1 MENRNL
7 IGRKIKGF
15 KFKNDIHSG
24 LLYGYDIFIGKIGVI
39 DYYAQY
45 TDCYK
50 VDFDYGYAFYPA
62 ELIEQHLVDESPTE
76 IKIGNYVWGFKFD
89 DIHMIGYSSEMDNY
103 IGVIGEVVGI
113 GVNAIELK
121 FNDEESFFY
130 PKDEAVKHL
139 ANEDIKEFEKALNQ
153 SAEDFNKDAIIAMDK
168 VIESETKYTCKD
180 LSEGRVACKNDG
192 TIDDLQTVLE
202 YCFPD
207 DSQIANGICSY
218 YMRWSNNYAKWCGYE
233 KGEIEN
239 IPTQSVKVFL
249 KEIEAKEPQTMTI
262 TTSKEVEVNPDDIVV
277 KNESET
283 KESNPLDNIPIIGE
297 GVDAIV
303 SNYGDEEKKAKV
315 YCKIKDVY
323 IAILEGSPQIS
334 TWLSAKPI
342 PKTKI
347 TRAEFES
354 KFEIID

>member
-7 IGRKIKGF
+7 IGRKVKGF
-15 KFKNDIHSG
+15 KFDDDKYKG
-24 LLYGYDIFIGKIGVI
+24 LDYNRAMDSCIGEIGEIVS
-39 DYYAQY
+39 YYHPF
-45 TDCYK
+45 DCYYVEFINK
-50 VDFDYGYAFYPA
+50 KWSYPA
-62 ELIEQHLVDESPTE
+62 SLIEQHLVEESPKLDQE
-76 IKIGNYVWGFKFD
+76 FPKD
-89 DIHMIGYSSEMDNY
+89 DF
-103 IGVIGEVVGI
+103 GVIVQGNAKEIVGYLVSKGFSNKFHHK
-113 GVNAIELK
+113 GVNRDNAHYCIEKGSNLIEYYSDNDLKPTSKTFTLSELK
-121 FNDEESFFY
+121 
-130 PKDEAVKHL
+130 
-139 ANEDIKEFEKALNQ
+139 
-153 SAEDFNKDAIIAMDK
+153 AMDK
-168 VIESETKYTCKD
+168 AIESETKYTCKD

-262 TTSKEVEVNPDDIVV
+262 TTSKEVELNPNDIVV
-277 KNESET
+277 KNEPET
-283 KESNPLDNIPIIGE
+283 KESNPLENLPIIGD
-297 GVDAIV
+297 GVLMEV
-303 SNYGDEEKKAKV
+303 SDDEKMWLKRYVVAKHNEMF
-315 YCKIKDVY
+315 
-323 IAILEGSPQIS
+323 IAAYDNRY
-334 TWLSAKPI
+334 TVFNNWRFARPI
-342 PKTKI
+342 TPKTKI